1 MKLSK
6 AVIYQGELD
15 YMARCVMDYPEIET
29 GGDLF
34 GFWTHSGY
42 PVIQYVIGP
51 GPKANHQVA
60 FFNQD
65 GDWLET
71 SGKLL
76 REAHGLQHI
85 GQWHSHHKLG
95 LAEPSSHDVSTV
107 VRAIGLYEL
116 KQFLLVI
123 TNIRNEAVTINGFLL
138 RREEGRNVNPSG
150 WVVLDGDSPARKTF
164 DLKCKSVVY
173 KPRKKRAFIESLKT
187 VGLEEQQFVKPQ
199 YRPDYWLT
207 EKENH
212 RALKEIMNGLE
223 ESYGGV
229 ALYMNDPD
237 KTVYLEFSNNNELI
251 RLDFPLG
258 FPEIKPIISVPI
270 LETDWQI
277 NNGIVKATI
286 DYVKKHLEHDHRE
299 IQ

>member
-1 MKLSK
+1 MKSSK

-15 YMARCVMDYPEIET
+15 YIARCVLDYPEIET

-34 GFWTHSGY
+34 GFWTYSGY

-51 GPKANHQVA
+51 GPRANHQFA

-71 SGKLL
+71 AGKLL
-76 REAHGLQHI
+76 RESHGLQHI

-95 LAEPSSHDVSTV
+95 LAEPSAHDVSTV

-116 KQFLLVI
+116 KQFFLVI

-138 RREEGRNVNPSG
+138 RREDGRNIDPTS
-150 WVVLDGDSPARKTF
+150 WVVLDGDSPVRKTF

-173 KPRKKRAFIESLKT
+173 KPRKKRALIESLKT
-187 VGLEEQQFVKPQ
+187 SGLEEQQFVKPQ

-223 ESYGGV
+223 ESYEGV

-258 FPEIKPIISVPI
+258 FPEIKPIISAPI
-270 LETDWQI
+270 LEVDWQI

-286 DYVKKHLEHDHRE
+286 DYVKKNIEHDHRE
-299 IQ
+299 TQ